1 MVDED
6 KNISIDDR
14 IARYLRGEMPQDEA
28 NEFLHDLKNRE
39 DMKDVLE
46 QALATAY
53 LAMAVKEVGEQQ
65 DAGIIAALKGIDTEE
80 ATEVA
85 NNASEK
91 RKHRVDR
98 FAACLSFGT
107 EAATVACP
115 SIDTEAA
122 TEVAN
127 NASEKRKHR
136 VDRFAACLSFGTE
149 AATVACPSIDTEAAT
164 EVANNASEKRKHRI
178 VKFAYALAA
187 AASIAIIATVGYNQ
201 YERHQVIAL
210 GKEYAQTLSPFAEE
224 YHRGDTST
232 AGEEINALTANVRN
246 QENLEQTIDRLS
258 RLWALSKSDTYN
270 DYTDFAPEI
279 GWTLA
284 IAHLENNDKNA
295 AISVLTQITA
305 LYPETAICHKANEL
319 LKKL

>member
-53 LAMAVKEVGEQQ
+53 LAKAVKEVGEQQ
-65 DAGIIAALKGIDTEE
+65 DAGIIAALKG
-80 ATEVA
+80 
-85 NNASEK
+85 
-91 RKHRVDR
+91 
-98 FAACLSFGT
+98 
-107 EAATVACP
+107 
-115 SIDTEAA
+115 IDTEAA

-210 GKEYAQTLSPFAEE
+210 GKEYALTLSPIAEE

-232 AGEEINALTANVRN
+232 ADEEINALTANVRN

-305 LYPETAICHKANEL
+305 LYPETAICHQANEL

>member
-53 LAMAVKEVGEQQ
+53 LAKAVKEVGEQQ
-65 DAGIIAALKGIDTEE
+65 DAGIIAALKG
-80 ATEVA
+80 
-85 NNASEK
+85 
-91 RKHRVDR
+91 
-98 FAACLSFGT
+98 
-107 EAATVACP
+107 
-115 SIDTEAA
+115 IDTEAA

-210 GKEYAQTLSPFAEE
+210 GKEYALTLSPFAEK

-232 AGEEINALTANVRN
+232 AGEEIIALTANVRN

-319 LKKL
+319 LKKLGNDIPHVPLTRRIYYLDVPQGVY

>member
-53 LAMAVKEVGEQQ
+53 LAKAVKEVGEQQ
-65 DAGIIAALKGIDTEE
+65 DAGIIAALKG
-80 ATEVA
+80 
-85 NNASEK
+85 
-91 RKHRVDR
+91 
-98 FAACLSFGT
+98 
-107 EAATVACP
+107 
-115 SIDTEAA
+115 IDTEAA

-178 VKFAYALAA
+178 IKFAYALAA

-210 GKEYAQTLSPFAEE
+210 GKEYALTLSPFAEE

-232 AGEEINALTANVRN
+232 AGEGINALTANVRN

-319 LKKL
+319 LKKLYSSRTTQPIK

>member
-53 LAMAVKEVGEQQ
+53 LAKAVKEVGEQQ
-65 DAGIIAALKGIDTEE
+65 DAGIIAALK
-80 ATEVA
+80 
-85 NNASEK
+85 
-91 RKHRVDR
+91 
-98 FAACLSFGT
+98 
-107 EAATVACP
+107 

-127 NASEKRKHR
+127 NASENRKHR
-136 VDRFAACLSFGTE
+136 LDRFAACLSFG

>member
-53 LAMAVKEVGEQQ
+53 LAKAVKEVGEQQ
-65 DAGIIAALKGIDTEE
+65 DAGIIAALKG
-80 ATEVA
+80 
-85 NNASEK
+85 
-91 RKHRVDR
+91 
-98 FAACLSFGT
+98 
-107 EAATVACP
+107 
-115 SIDTEAA
+115 IDTEAA

-136 VDRFAACLSFGTE
+136 VDRFAACLSFG

-164 EVANNASEKRKHRI
+164 EVANKASEKRKHRI

-201 YERHQVIAL
+201 YEHHQVIAL
-210 GKEYAQTLSPFAEE
+210 GKEYALTLSPFAEE

>member
-39 DMKDVLE
+39 DMKDVRE

-53 LAMAVKEVGEQQ
+53 LAKAVKEVGEQQ
-65 DAGIIAALKGIDTEE
+65 DAGIIAALKG
-80 ATEVA
+80 
-85 NNASEK
+85 
-91 RKHRVDR
+91 
-98 FAACLSFGT
+98 
-107 EAATVACP
+107 
-115 SIDTEAA
+115 IDTEAA

-305 LYPETAICHKANEL
+305 LYPETAICYKANEL

>member
-53 LAMAVKEVGEQQ
+53 LAKAVKEVGEQQ
-65 DAGIIAALKGIDTEE
+65 DAGIIAALKG
-80 ATEVA
+80 
-85 NNASEK
+85 
-91 RKHRVDR
+91 
-98 FAACLSFGT
+98 
-107 EAATVACP
+107 
-115 SIDTEAA
+115 IDTEAA

-178 VKFAYALAA
+178 IKFAYALAA

-210 GKEYAQTLSPFAEE
+210 GKEYALTLSPFAEE

-305 LYPETAICHKANEL
+305 LYPETPICHKANEL
-319 LKKL
+319 LKKLGNDIPHVPLTRRIYYLDVPQGVY

>member
-80 ATEVA
+80 
-85 NNASEK
+85 
-91 RKHRVDR
+91 
-98 FAACLSFGT
+98 
-107 EAATVACP
+107 
-115 SIDTEAA
+115 A

>member
-14 IARYLRGEMPQDEA
+14 IARYLRGEIPQDEA

-53 LAMAVKEVGEQQ
+53 LAKAVKEVGEQQ
-65 DAGIIAALKGIDTEE
+65 DAGIIAALKG
-80 ATEVA
+80 
-85 NNASEK
+85 
-91 RKHRVDR
+91 
-98 FAACLSFGT
+98 
-107 EAATVACP
+107 
-115 SIDTEAA
+115 IDTEAA

-210 GKEYAQTLSPFAEE
+210 GKEYALTLSPFAEE

-295 AISVLTQITA
+295 AVSVLTQITA

>member
-53 LAMAVKEVGEQQ
+53 LAKAVKEVGEQQ
-65 DAGIIAALKGIDTEE
+65 DAGIIAALKG
-80 ATEVA
+80 
-85 NNASEK
+85 
-91 RKHRVDR
+91 
-98 FAACLSFGT
+98 
-107 EAATVACP
+107 
-115 SIDTEAA
+115 IDTEAA

-210 GKEYAQTLSPFAEE
+210 GKEYALTLSPFAEE
-224 YHRGDTST
+224 QHRGDTST

>member
-53 LAMAVKEVGEQQ
+53 LAKAVKEVGEQQ
-65 DAGIIAALKGIDTEE
+65 DAGIIAALK
-80 ATEVA
+80 
-85 NNASEK
+85 
-91 RKHRVDR
+91 
-98 FAACLSFGT
+98 
-107 EAATVACP
+107 

-232 AGEEINALTANVRN
+232 AGEEIIALTANVRN

>member
-53 LAMAVKEVGEQQ
+53 LAKAVKEVGEQQ
-65 DAGIIAALKGIDTEE
+65 DAGIIAALKG
-80 ATEVA
+80 
-85 NNASEK
+85 
-91 RKHRVDR
+91 
-98 FAACLSFGT
+98 
-107 EAATVACP
+107 
-115 SIDTEAA
+115 IDTEAA

-136 VDRFAACLSFGTE
+136 VDRFAACLCFGTE

-210 GKEYAQTLSPFAEE
+210 GKEYALTLSPFAEE

-305 LYPETAICHKANEL
+305 LYPETAICYKANEL

>member
-53 LAMAVKEVGEQQ
+53 LAKAVKEVGEQQ
-65 DAGIIAALKGIDTEE
+65 DAGIIAALKG
-80 ATEVA
+80 
-85 NNASEK
+85 
-91 RKHRVDR
+91 
-98 FAACLSFGT
+98 
-107 EAATVACP
+107 
-115 SIDTEAA
+115 IDTEAA

-136 VDRFAACLSFGTE
+136 VDRFAACLSFG

-210 GKEYAQTLSPFAEE
+210 GKEYALTLSPFAEE

-232 AGEEINALTANVRN
+232 AGEEIIALTANVRN

>member
-53 LAMAVKEVGEQQ
+53 LAKAVKEVGEQQ
-65 DAGIIAALKGIDTEE
+65 DAGIIAALKG
-80 ATEVA
+80 
-85 NNASEK
+85 
-91 RKHRVDR
+91 
-98 FAACLSFGT
+98 
-107 EAATVACP
+107 
-115 SIDTEAA
+115 IDTEAA

-149 AATVACPSIDTEAAT
+149 AATVACPSIDNEAAT
-164 EVANNASEKRKHRI
+164 EVANSASEKRKHRI

-210 GKEYAQTLSPFAEE
+210 GKEYALTLSPFAEE

>member
-14 IARYLRGEMPQDEA
+14 IARYLRGEIPQDEA

-53 LAMAVKEVGEQQ
+53 LAKAVKEVGEQQ
-65 DAGIIAALKGIDTEE
+65 DAGIIAALKG
-80 ATEVA
+80 
-85 NNASEK
+85 
-91 RKHRVDR
+91 
-98 FAACLSFGT
+98 
-107 EAATVACP
+107 
-115 SIDTEAA
+115 
-122 TEVAN
+122 
-127 NASEKRKHR
+127 
-136 VDRFAACLSFGTE
+136 
-149 AATVACPSIDTEAAT
+149 IDTEAAT

-210 GKEYAQTLSPFAEE
+210 GKEYALTLSPFAEE

-319 LKKL
+319 LKKLGNDIPHVPLTRRIYYLDVPQGVY

>member
-53 LAMAVKEVGEQQ
+53 LAKAVKEVGEQQ
-65 DAGIIAALKGIDTEE
+65 DAGIIAALKGIDTE
-80 ATEVA
+80 
-85 NNASEK
+85 
-91 RKHRVDR
+91 
-98 FAACLSFGT
+98 
-107 EAATVACP
+107 AAT
-115 SIDTEAA
+115 D
-122 TEVAN
+122 VAN

>member
-53 LAMAVKEVGEQQ
+53 LAKAVKEVGEQQ
-65 DAGIIAALKGIDTEE
+65 DAGIIAALKG
-80 ATEVA
+80 
-85 NNASEK
+85 
-91 RKHRVDR
+91 
-98 FAACLSFGT
+98 
-107 EAATVACP
+107 
-115 SIDTEAA
+115 IDTEAA

-136 VDRFAACLSFGTE
+136 VDRFAACLSFG

-210 GKEYAQTLSPFAEE
+210 GKEYALTLSPFAEK

-232 AGEEINALTANVRN
+232 ADEEINALTANVRN

-305 LYPETAICHKANEL
+305 LYPETAICYKANEL

>member
-53 LAMAVKEVGEQQ
+53 LAKAVKEVGEQQ
-65 DAGIIAALKGIDTEE
+65 DAGIIAALKGIDTE
-80 ATEVA
+80 
-85 NNASEK
+85 
-91 RKHRVDR
+91 
-98 FAACLSFGT
+98 
-107 EAATVACP
+107 
-115 SIDTEAA
+115 AA

-127 NASEKRKHR
+127 NASAKRKHR

-210 GKEYAQTLSPFAEE
+210 GKEYALTLSPFAEE

-305 LYPETAICHKANEL
+305 LYPETAICYKANEL

>member
-53 LAMAVKEVGEQQ
+53 LAKAVKEVGEQQ
-65 DAGIIAALKGIDTEE
+65 DAGIIAALKG
-80 ATEVA
+80 
-85 NNASEK
+85 
-91 RKHRVDR
+91 
-98 FAACLSFGT
+98 
-107 EAATVACP
+107 
-115 SIDTEAA
+115 IDTEAA

-201 YERHQVIAL
+201 YERHQVVAL
-210 GKEYAQTLSPFAEE
+210 GKEYALTLSPFAEE

-232 AGEEINALTANVRN
+232 AGEEIIALTANVRN

-295 AISVLTQITA
+295 AVSVLTQITA

>member
-53 LAMAVKEVGEQQ
+53 LAKAVKEVGEQQ
-65 DAGIIAALKGIDTEE
+65 DAGIIAALKG
-80 ATEVA
+80 
-85 NNASEK
+85 
-91 RKHRVDR
+91 
-98 FAACLSFGT
+98 
-107 EAATVACP
+107 
-115 SIDTEAA
+115 IDTEAA

-164 EVANNASEKRKHRI
+164 EVANKASEKRKHRI

-201 YERHQVIAL
+201 YELHQVIAL
-210 GKEYAQTLSPFAEE
+210 GKEYALTLSPIAEE

-305 LYPETAICHKANEL
+305 LYPETAICYKANEL

>member
-39 DMKDVLE
+39 DMKNVLE

-53 LAMAVKEVGEQQ
+53 LAKAVKEVGEQQ
-65 DAGIIAALKGIDTEE
+65 DAGIIAALKGINTE
-80 ATEVA
+80 AAIEVA

-91 RKHRVDR
+91 RK
-98 FAACLSFGT
+98 
-107 EAATVACP
+107 
-115 SIDTEAA
+115 
-122 TEVAN
+122 N
-127 NASEKRKHR
+127 
-136 VDRFAACLSFGTE
+136 
-149 AATVACPSIDTEAAT
+149 
-164 EVANNASEKRKHRI
+164 RI

-210 GKEYAQTLSPFAEE
+210 GKEYALTLSPFAEE

-232 AGEEINALTANVRN
+232 AGEEIIALTANVRN

-295 AISVLTQITA
+295 AVSVLTQITT

>member
-28 NEFLHDLKNRE
+28 NEFLHDLKNWE

-53 LAMAVKEVGEQQ
+53 LAKAVKEVGEQQ
-65 DAGIIAALKGIDTEE
+65 DAGIIAALKG
-80 ATEVA
+80 
-85 NNASEK
+85 
-91 RKHRVDR
+91 
-98 FAACLSFGT
+98 
-107 EAATVACP
+107 
-115 SIDTEAA
+115 IDTEAA

-178 VKFAYALAA
+178 IKFAYALAA

-210 GKEYAQTLSPFAEE
+210 GKEYALTLSPFAEE

>member
-53 LAMAVKEVGEQQ
+53 LAKAVKEVGEQQ
-65 DAGIIAALKGIDTEE
+65 DAGIIAALKG
-80 ATEVA
+80 
-85 NNASEK
+85 
-91 RKHRVDR
+91 
-98 FAACLSFGT
+98 
-107 EAATVACP
+107 
-115 SIDTEAA
+115 IDTEAA

-149 AATVACPSIDTEAAT
+149 AATVACPSIDTEVAT

-210 GKEYAQTLSPFAEE
+210 GKEYALTLSPIAEE

-232 AGEEINALTANVRN
+232 AGEEINVLTANVRN

>member
-53 LAMAVKEVGEQQ
+53 LAKAVKEVGEQQ
-65 DAGIIAALKGIDTEE
+65 DAGIIAALK
-80 ATEVA
+80 
-85 NNASEK
+85 
-91 RKHRVDR
+91 
-98 FAACLSFGT
+98 
-107 EAATVACP
+107 

-164 EVANNASEKRKHRI
+164 EVANKASEKRKHRI
-178 VKFAYALAA
+178 IKFAYALAA

-210 GKEYAQTLSPFAEE
+210 GKEYALTLSPFAEE
-224 YHRGDTST
+224 YHRGDTFT

>member
-53 LAMAVKEVGEQQ
+53 LAKAVKEVGEQQ
-65 DAGIIAALKGIDTEE
+65 DAGIIAALKG
-80 ATEVA
+80 
-85 NNASEK
+85 
-91 RKHRVDR
+91 
-98 FAACLSFGT
+98 
-107 EAATVACP
+107 
-115 SIDTEAA
+115 IDTEAA

-136 VDRFAACLSFGTE
+136 VDRFAACLSFG

-178 VKFAYALAA
+178 IKFAYALAA

-201 YERHQVIAL
+201 YERHQVIAV
-210 GKEYAQTLSPFAEE
+210 GKEYALTLSPIAEE

>member
-53 LAMAVKEVGEQQ
+53 LAKAVKEVGEQQ
-65 DAGIIAALKGIDTEE
+65 DAGIIAALKG
-80 ATEVA
+80 
-85 NNASEK
+85 
-91 RKHRVDR
+91 
-98 FAACLSFGT
+98 
-107 EAATVACP
+107 
-115 SIDTEAA
+115 IDTEAA

-136 VDRFAACLSFGTE
+136 VDRFAACLSFG

-210 GKEYAQTLSPFAEE
+210 GKEYALTLSPFAEE

-305 LYPETAICHKANEL
+305 LYPETAICYKANEL

>member
-53 LAMAVKEVGEQQ
+53 LAKAVKEVGEQQ
-65 DAGIIAALKGIDTEE
+65 DAGIIAALKGIDTEA

-85 NNASEK
+85 NNASAK

-98 FAACLSFGT
+98 FAACLSFG
-107 EAATVACP
+107 AATVACP

-127 NASEKRKHR
+127 K
-136 VDRFAACLSFGTE
+136 
-149 AATVACPSIDTEAAT
+149 
-164 EVANNASEKRKHRI
+164 ASEKRKHRI

-210 GKEYAQTLSPFAEE
+210 GKEYALTLSPFAEE

>member
-53 LAMAVKEVGEQQ
+53 LAKAVKEVGEQQ
-65 DAGIIAALKGIDTEE
+65 DAGIIAALKGIDTEA

-85 NNASEK
+85 INASEK

-98 FAACLSFGT
+98 FAACLSFG
-107 EAATVACP
+107 AATVACP

-127 NASEKRKHR
+127 KA
-136 VDRFAACLSFGTE
+136 
-149 AATVACPSIDTEAAT
+149 P
-164 EVANNASEKRKHRI
+164 EKRKHRI

-210 GKEYAQTLSPFAEE
+210 GKEYALTLSPFAEE

-319 LKKL
+319 LKKLYSSRTTQPIK

>member
-53 LAMAVKEVGEQQ
+53 LAKAVKEVGEQQ
-65 DAGIIAALKGIDTEE
+65 DAGIIAALKG
-80 ATEVA
+80 
-85 NNASEK
+85 
-91 RKHRVDR
+91 
-98 FAACLSFGT
+98 
-107 EAATVACP
+107 
-115 SIDTEAA
+115 IDTEAA

-305 LYPETAICHKANEL
+305 LYPETAICYKANEL

>member
-53 LAMAVKEVGEQQ
+53 LAKAVKEVGEQQ
-65 DAGIIAALKGIDTEE
+65 DAGIIATLKG
-80 ATEVA
+80 
-85 NNASEK
+85 
-91 RKHRVDR
+91 
-98 FAACLSFGT
+98 
-107 EAATVACP
+107 
-115 SIDTEAA
+115 IDTEAA

-178 VKFAYALAA
+178 IKFAYALAA

-210 GKEYAQTLSPFAEE
+210 GKEYALTLSPFAEE

>member
-1 MVDED
+1 M
-6 KNISIDDR
+6 
-14 IARYLRGEMPQDEA
+14 
-28 NEFLHDLKNRE
+28 
-39 DMKDVLE
+39 
-46 QALATAY
+46 
-53 LAMAVKEVGEQQ
+53 
-65 DAGIIAALKGIDTEE
+65 
-80 ATEVA
+80 
-85 NNASEK
+85 
-91 RKHRVDR
+91 
-98 FAACLSFGT
+98 
-107 EAATVACP
+107 
-115 SIDTEAA
+115 
-122 TEVAN
+122 
-127 NASEKRKHR
+127 
-136 VDRFAACLSFGTE
+136 
-149 AATVACPSIDTEAAT
+149 
-164 EVANNASEKRKHRI
+164 
-178 VKFAYALAA
+178 AA

-210 GKEYAQTLSPFAEE
+210 GKEYALTLSPFAEE
-224 YHRGDTST
+224 YHRGDTFT

>member
-53 LAMAVKEVGEQQ
+53 LAKAVKEVGEQQ
-65 DAGIIAALKGIDTEE
+65 DAGIIAALKG
-80 ATEVA
+80 
-85 NNASEK
+85 
-91 RKHRVDR
+91 
-98 FAACLSFGT
+98 
-107 EAATVACP
+107 
-115 SIDTEAA
+115 IDTEAA

-164 EVANNASEKRKHRI
+164 EVANNASAKRKHRI
-178 VKFAYALAA
+178 IKFAYALAA

-210 GKEYAQTLSPFAEE
+210 GKEYALTLSPFAEE

>member
-14 IARYLRGEMPQDEA
+14 IARYLRGEIPQDEA

-53 LAMAVKEVGEQQ
+53 LAKAVKEVGEQQ
-65 DAGIIAALKGIDTEE
+65 DAGIIAALKGIDTE
-80 ATEVA
+80 
-85 NNASEK
+85 
-91 RKHRVDR
+91 
-98 FAACLSFGT
+98 
-107 EAATVACP
+107 
-115 SIDTEAA
+115 AA
-122 TEVAN
+122 TEVAI

-210 GKEYAQTLSPFAEE
+210 GKQYALTLSPFAEE

>member
-53 LAMAVKEVGEQQ
+53 LAKAVKEVGEQQ
-65 DAGIIAALKGIDTEE
+65 DAGIIAALKG
-80 ATEVA
+80 
-85 NNASEK
+85 
-91 RKHRVDR
+91 
-98 FAACLSFGT
+98 
-107 EAATVACP
+107 
-115 SIDTEAA
+115 IDTEAA

-210 GKEYAQTLSPFAEE
+210 GKEYALTLSPIAEE

-232 AGEEINALTANVRN
+232 AGEEIIALTANVRN

>member
-14 IARYLRGEMPQDEA
+14 IARYLRGEIPQDEA

-53 LAMAVKEVGEQQ
+53 LAKAVKEVGEQQ
-65 DAGIIAALKGIDTEE
+65 DAGIIAALK
-80 ATEVA
+80 
-85 NNASEK
+85 
-91 RKHRVDR
+91 
-98 FAACLSFGT
+98 
-107 EAATVACP
+107 

-210 GKEYAQTLSPFAEE
+210 GKEYALTLSPFAEE

>member
-53 LAMAVKEVGEQQ
+53 LAKAVKEVGEQQ
-65 DAGIIAALKGIDTEE
+65 DAGIIAALKG
-80 ATEVA
+80 
-85 NNASEK
+85 
-91 RKHRVDR
+91 
-98 FAACLSFGT
+98 
-107 EAATVACP
+107 
-115 SIDTEAA
+115 IDTEAA

-178 VKFAYALAA
+178 IKFAYALAA

-201 YERHQVIAL
+201 YECHQVIAL

-232 AGEEINALTANVRN
+232 ADEEINALTANVRN

>member
-53 LAMAVKEVGEQQ
+53 LAKAVKEVGDQQ
-65 DAGIIAALKGIDTEE
+65 DAGIIAALKG
-80 ATEVA
+80 
-85 NNASEK
+85 
-91 RKHRVDR
+91 
-98 FAACLSFGT
+98 
-107 EAATVACP
+107 
-115 SIDTEAA
+115 IDTEAA

-136 VDRFAACLSFGTE
+136 VDRFAACLSFG

-187 AASIAIIATVGYNQ
+187 AASIAIIAMVGYNQ

-210 GKEYAQTLSPFAEE
+210 GKQYALTLSPFAEK

>member
-53 LAMAVKEVGEQQ
+53 LAKAVKEVGEQQ
-65 DAGIIAALKGIDTEE
+65 DAGIIAALKG
-80 ATEVA
+80 
-85 NNASEK
+85 
-91 RKHRVDR
+91 
-98 FAACLSFGT
+98 
-107 EAATVACP
+107 
-115 SIDTEAA
+115 IDTEAA

-210 GKEYAQTLSPFAEE
+210 GKEYALTLSPIAEE

-232 AGEEINALTANVRN
+232 AGEEINVLTANVRN

>member
-1 MVDED
+1 MVDEE

-53 LAMAVKEVGEQQ
+53 LAKAVKEVGEQQ
-65 DAGIIAALKGIDTEE
+65 DAGIIAALKG
-80 ATEVA
+80 
-85 NNASEK
+85 
-91 RKHRVDR
+91 
-98 FAACLSFGT
+98 
-107 EAATVACP
+107 
-115 SIDTEAA
+115 IDTEAA

-210 GKEYAQTLSPFAEE
+210 GKEYALTLSPIAEE

-232 AGEEINALTANVRN
+232 ADEEINALTANVRN